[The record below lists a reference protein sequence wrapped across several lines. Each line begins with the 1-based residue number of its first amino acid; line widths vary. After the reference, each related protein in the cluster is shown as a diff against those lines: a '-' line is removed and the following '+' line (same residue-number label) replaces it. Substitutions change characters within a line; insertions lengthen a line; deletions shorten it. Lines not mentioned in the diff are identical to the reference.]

1 MERDIKQP
9 IRVLEVFGKMNR
21 GGAESMIMN
30 LYRKMDRSCVQLD
43 FMVHTEEHCQFDDE
57 IEEMGGRIYRVPR
70 FRVYN
75 FFSYRRAWRIFFQ
88 THSEYRV
95 VHGHMGATAA
105 IYLHEAN
112 RLGCFTIA
120 HSHSADNPCLT
131 LYDFLYSIFSWPTRY
146 VAKQLFGCSTEAGVN
161 RYGKKVAS
169 SLKYRNFP
177 NAIDLKR
184 FKYRISERDKY
195 RKELGIDSNQLVVIH
210 VGRVTSPKNPA
221 MIFRVFREIVR
232 QDSQAKCYW
241 VGTGELEDKY
251 RRMIEENHLD
261 DRICMTG
268 VRSDIPSLLMAAD
281 CFLFPSLWEGL
292 PVSVIEAQAAGIPC
306 VLSDAI
312 SREVAVSD
320 LVEWHSL
327 SESPELWANRCL
339 ILARNSQQHRQS
351 PTEAIRKAG
360 YDIEDSAKWLTDFYE
375 SHHNQE

>member
-1 MERDIKQP
+1 MEQDNKQP
-9 IRVLEVFGKMNR
+9 IRVLEVFGRMNR

-30 LYRKMDRSCVQLD
+30 LYRKMDKSRVQLD
-43 FMVHTEEHCQFDDE
+43 FMVHTEKHCQFDDE
-57 IEEMGGRIYRVPR
+57 IEQMGGLIYHVPR

-75 FFSYRRAWRIFFQ
+75 FFSYRRAWRRFFQ
-88 THSEYRV
+88 MHPEYRV

-112 RLGCFTIA
+112 RVGCFTIA
-120 HSHSADNPCLT
+120 HSHSADNPRLT
-131 LYDFLYSIFSWPTRY
+131 LYDLLYAIFSWPTRY

-161 RYGKKVAS
+161 RYGRKAAA

-184 FKYRISERDKY
+184 FEYRISEREKY
-195 RKELGIDSNQLVVIH
+195 RKELGIGSNQLAIIH

-221 MIFRVFREIVR
+221 MIFRVFKELVKM
-232 QDSQAKCYW
+232 DPKAKCYW

-251 RRMIEENHLD
+251 KRMIEEEHLE

-268 VRSDIPSLLMAAD
+268 VRSDIPGLLMAAD

-292 PVSVIEAQAAGIPC
+292 PVSVIEAQATGIPC
-306 VLSDAI
+306 VISDAI

-327 SESPELWANRCL
+327 SESPELWADRCL
-339 ILARNSQQHRQS
+339 TLARKSLQHRQS
-351 PTEAIRKAG
+351 CTEVIRKAG
-360 YDIEDSAKWLTDFYE
+360 YDIEDSVRWLTDFYE

>member
-1 MERDIKQP
+1 MERDFKQP
-9 IRVLEVFGKMNR
+9 IRVLEVFGRMNR

-30 LYRKMDRSCVQLD
+30 LYRKMDRSRVQLD

-57 IEEMGGRIYRVPR
+57 IEKMGGRIYRMPR

-75 FFSYRRAWRIFFQ
+75 LFFYRRAWRKFFQ
-88 THSEYRV
+88 MHPEYRV

-112 RLGCFTIA
+112 QAGCFTIA

-131 LYDFLYSIFSWPTRY
+131 LYDLLYSIFSWPTRY

-161 RYGKKVAS
+161 RYGKKAAS

-184 FKYRISERDKY
+184 FEYGISERDKY

-221 MIFRVFREIVR
+221 MIFRVFKEIVR
-232 QDSQAKCYW
+232 QEPQAKCYW

-251 RRMIEENHLD
+251 RRMIEEDHLD

-339 ILARNSQQHRQS
+339 IMARNSQQHRQS

-360 YDIEDSAKWLTDFYE
+360 YDIEDSVRWLADFYE